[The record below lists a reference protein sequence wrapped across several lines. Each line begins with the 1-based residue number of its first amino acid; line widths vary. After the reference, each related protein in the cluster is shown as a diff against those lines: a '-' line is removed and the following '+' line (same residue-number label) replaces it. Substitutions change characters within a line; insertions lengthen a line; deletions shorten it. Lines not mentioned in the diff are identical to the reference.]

1 MPLESQDILR
11 AILDLARWAP
21 SGDNTQPWRFEVVN
35 ERHVVVHGFDT
46 REHCVYDL
54 DGHAS
59 EQSLGA
65 LLETMAIAASVR
77 GWSMR
82 STRRGDAPLGRPTF
96 DVHFKP
102 DPRLKADPLAASIE
116 SRSVQRRAMS
126 ARRLTAQEK
135 QALEAAVA
143 PHYRVVW
150 REDFTQRLDMARLLS
165 AFAKVRLTMREA
177 YLVHR
182 EIIEWNARFS
192 VDKVPDQALGADR
205 MTVKMMRFVLG
216 SWGRVR
222 FFNRWLAGTV
232 APRLQMDLIPGLAC
246 GAHFALVAPRE
257 PHMVDEFVAAG
268 RAMQRFWLAVT
279 RQGLNLQPAM
289 TPLIFARYLREGRSF
304 TAQADVHANAVHA
317 AERLQALLGVQ
328 EVQRCVFMGRIGA
341 GPAAQSRSIR
351 QPLQQLEVSGAATRT
366 NQPMSP
372 HGNLQSMSK
381 VAG

>member
-1 MPLESQDILR
+1 MPPDSRDTLR

-21 SGDNTQPWRFEVVN
+21 SGDNTQPWRFEVVD

-65 LLETMAIAASVR
+65 LLETLSIAASAR

-82 STRRGDAPLGRPTF
+82 STRRGDAPVGKPTF

-102 DPRLKADPLAASIE
+102 DPRLRADPLAASIE

-150 REDFTQRLDMARLLS
+150 REDFSQRLDMARLLS

-182 EIIEWNARFS
+182 EIIEWNARYS

-216 SWGRVR
+216 SWERVR

-257 PHMVDEFVAAG
+257 PRTVDEFVAAG

-279 RQGLNLQPAM
+279 QQGLNLQPAM

-304 TAQADVHANAVHA
+304 TAQAEVHADAVRA

-328 EVQRCVFMGRIGA
+328 EVQRAVFMGRIGA
-341 GPAAQSRSIR
+341 GPAAQSRSVR
-351 QPLQQLEVSGAATRT
+351 LPLQRLEVGAAAARAV
-366 NQPMSP
+366 QAPA
-372 HGNLQSMSK
+372 LRREAQS
-381 VAG
+381 AGETVG